1 MKLIELMKWIR
12 STVTAKGL
20 LPSKQWLSYVSFQ
33 VAQPQ
38 MPQVTLIAER
48 EQPKASVGAY
58 EREWHKATLG
68 AYQREQHKASVG
80 TSEYVLGQSR
90 LKHRNRSH
98 FSSRSRLSIVQRY
111 RFKRK
116 LRQNLKKK
124 FKPPK
129 GKKPGRAMGL
139 YTIIMLLM
147 VVILP
152 AVIVKSCGNPLPNDI
167 AQDII
172 QDTPKDVPK
181 SEQKPGVKYIKLYM
195 NDTNKVVNVPLETYL
210 IGVVAAEM
218 PASYDIE
225 ALKAQAIA
233 ARTYALSR
241 QENIYKSSTTDS
253 VHFGADVCTSPAHCQ
268 AWVSK
273 QTAMKRWGLLS
284 AFKNWTKIT
293 EAVKET
299 EGQIIVYNGELIN
312 PLYHSNSG
320 GRTEDVENV
329 WGGKSVPYLK
339 GVASP
344 GEDFSKEYQKE
355 FTYTQAQF
363 IDVLKKN
370 GVKLATDSNSR
381 VKISIGAIT
390 RTNSGRVEQ
399 LKIDSDS
406 VSGNN
411 FRKYFSLPS
420 TNFSIKVE
428 NNNVIVTTLGYG
440 HGVGMSQCGAQVLA
454 KKGYTYEQI
463 LKYYYLGVSIQKNY
477 TKK

>member
-1 MKLIELMKWIR
+1 MKLIERMKWKR
-12 STVTAKGL
+12 TTVPLQSGTVERHRPRMGKPRLTL
-20 LPSKQWLSYVSFQ
+20 L
-33 VAQPQ
+33 
-38 MPQVTLIAER
+38 
-48 EQPKASVGAY
+48 
-58 EREWHKATLG
+58 
-68 AYQREQHKASVG
+68 
-80 TSEYVLGQSR
+80 
-90 LKHRNRSH
+90 
-98 FSSRSRLSIVQRY
+98 QRY
-111 RFKRK
+111 RFRRK
-116 LRQNLKKK
+116 LRRDLKSK
-124 FKPPK
+124 FKPYK
-129 GKKPGRAMGL
+129 DKKPGKAIGI
-139 YTIIMLLM
+139 YTIIMLLI

-152 AVIVKSCGNPLPNDI
+152 AAIVKSCGSPLPNDI
-167 AQDII
+167 AKDITQDA
-172 QDTPKDVPK
+172 PKDVPK

-253 VHFGADVCTSPAHCQ
+253 VHSGADVCTSPAHCQ
-268 AWVSK
+268 AWISK

-284 AFKNWTKIT
+284 EFKYWNKIT

-299 EGQIIVYNGELIN
+299 EGQIIVYNDELIN

-344 GEDFSKEYQKE
+344 GEDFSNEYKKE
-355 FTYTQAQF
+355 FTYTEQQF
-363 IDVLKKN
+363 FDVLDKN
-370 GVKLATDSNSR
+370 GVKIVSDSSSR
-381 VKISIGAIT
+381 SKIKIGDLT
-390 RTNSGRVEQ
+390 RNNSGRVEQ
-399 LKIDSDS
+399 LKIGDSS
-406 VSGNN
+406 VSGIN
-411 FRKYFSLPS
+411 FRKFFSLPS

-428 NNNVIVTTLGYG
+428 NGKIIITTLGYG

>member
-1 MKLIELMKWIR
+1 MSLLDLQEILMKLIEHMKWIR
-12 STVTAKGL
+12 TTVT
-20 LPSKQWLSYVSFQ
+20 
-33 VAQPQ
+33 
-38 MPQVTLIAER
+38 ER
-48 EQPKASVGAY
+48 EQPK
-58 EREWHKATLG
+58 EPLDI
-68 AYQREQHKASVG
+68 
-80 TSEYVLGQSR
+80 SEYVLVQSR
-90 LKHRNRSH
+90 LEHRNRSH
-98 FSSRSRLSIVQRY
+98 FSSRSRLSMLQRF

-116 LRQNLKKK
+116 LRQNLKTK
-124 FKPPK
+124 FKPRKDKKPQK
-129 GKKPGRAMGL
+129 DKKPGKSIGL
-139 YTIIMLLM
+139 YTIIMLFM

-152 AVIVKSCGNPLPNDI
+152 AAIVKSCGSPLPNDI
-167 AQDII
+167 AQDIT
-172 QDTPKDVPK
+172 QDAPKDIPK

-253 VHFGADVCTSPAHCQ
+253 VHSGADVCTSPAHCQ

-273 QTAMKRWGLLS
+273 QTAMKRWGILS
-284 AFKNWTKIT
+284 AFKNWNKIT
-293 EAVKET
+293 EAVEET
-299 EGQIIVYNGELIN
+299 EGQIIVYNGGLIN

-344 GEDFSKEYQKE
+344 GEDFSNEYKKE
-355 FTYTQAQF
+355 FTYTEKQF
-363 IDVLKKN
+363 IDVLDKN
-370 GVKLATDSNSR
+370 GVNLVSGSNSR
-381 VKISIGAIT
+381 AKINIGDLT

-399 LKIDSDS
+399 LKIGGNS
-406 VSGNN
+406 VTGNN
-411 FRKYFSLPS
+411 FRKFFSLPS

-428 NNNVIVTTLGYG
+428 NNNIIITTLGYG

>member
-1 MKLIELMKWIR
+1 MKLIERMRWKR
-12 STVTAKGL
+12 TTVPRQAKSVVPRQAGL
-20 LPSKQWLSYVSFQ
+20 VNEHRP
-33 VAQPQ
+33 
-38 MPQVTLIAER
+38 R
-48 EQPKASVGAY
+48 
-58 EREWHKATLG
+58 LG
-68 AYQREQHKASVG
+68 K
-80 TSEYVLGQSR
+80 SR
-90 LKHRNRSH
+90 LT
-98 FSSRSRLSIVQRY
+98 LLQRY
-111 RFKRK
+111 RFRRK
-116 LRQNLKKK
+116 LRRDHK
-124 FKPPK
+124 FKPYK
-129 GKKPGRAMGL
+129 DKKPGKAIGL
-139 YTIIMLLM
+139 YTIIMLLI

-152 AVIVKSCGNPLPNDI
+152 AAIVKSCGSPLPNDI
-167 AQDII
+167 AQDIT
-172 QDTPKDVPK
+172 QDAPKDVPK

-218 PASYDIE
+218 PASYDLE

-253 VHFGADVCTSPAHCQ
+253 VHSGADVCTSPAHCQ

-273 QTAMKRWGLLS
+273 QTAMKRWGILS
-284 AFKNWTKIT
+284 AFKYWNKIT

-299 EGQIIVYNGELIN
+299 EGQIIVYNDELIN

-344 GEDFSKEYQKE
+344 GEDFSNEYRKE
-355 FTYTQAQF
+355 FTYTEQQF
-363 IDVLKKN
+363 FDVLDKN
-370 GVKLATDSNSR
+370 GVKVVSDSNSR
-381 VKISIGAIT
+381 AKIYIGNLT

-399 LKIDSDS
+399 LKIGGSS

-411 FRKYFSLPS
+411 FRKFFSLPS

-428 NNNVIVTTLGYG
+428 NDNVIITTLGYG